1 MKTQIIYTV
10 EAAEKLVV
18 NGMVESGGTIMTK
31 TFKTE
36 SQAKKA
42 GDKMLKQKNVLSV
55 WIHKYDTQENGD
67 PLYQWKKYEDDVKW
81 SGGCYW

>member
-1 MKTQIIYTV
+1 MKTLFIYTV

-18 NGMVESGGTIMTK
+18 NGIVESGDTIITK
-31 TFKTE
+31 SFKTE

-42 GDKMLKQKNVLSV
+42 GEKMLKKNNVLSV
-55 WIHKYDTQENGD
+55 WIYKYNTQENGD
-67 PLYQWKKYEDDVKW
+67 PLYQWKRYNDDVKW